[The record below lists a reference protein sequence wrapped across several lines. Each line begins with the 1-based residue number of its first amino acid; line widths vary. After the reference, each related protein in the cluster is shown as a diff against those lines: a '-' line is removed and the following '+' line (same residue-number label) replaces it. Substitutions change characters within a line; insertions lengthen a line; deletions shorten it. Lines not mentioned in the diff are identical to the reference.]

1 MLDWYVGGRRI
12 LGTSRRGLG
21 ARGARR
27 GRPRAR
33 SVLALAVSVTSLVS
47 LVTASPTRAGT
58 FTADMCE
65 GPAAT
70 LIGTAGLQELLLG
83 EAQFVSGEDRCGA
96 AGEQITMQLGPDADG
111 YANLQGGLYVYSTPS
126 GVAISSYTLRLS
138 AYAAPCGLASG
149 RCPGGVGQVFV
160 NHTGELDPHYDF
172 RDLGEGSEG
181 PTTVS
186 VSGLLGVT
194 GVLVGATCD
203 GGCPSAQTIAGVA
216 IPEAE
221 FTLVDSTVPKITARF
236 GPPEGVALSGQVEW
250 SFAASDL
257 GGPGLYR
264 VLDSVDGKTDG
275 AHTLS
280 ENGGL
285 CKNLGTE
292 AEAIFA
298 SPQPC
303 PVEANGTATLDTND
317 LADGEHAVR
326 VYVET
331 AGGNS
336 ADVFNGRIDAANG
349 PILEEAPTISGV
361 PQVGS
366 TLTATNASF
375 GLRPEQELAGPVS
388 GQWESCLSASSCQP
402 IKGSTGTTYV
412 PSPADIGRELVY
424 ESVATARVTDAT
436 AHGLLHTTTSASVPT
451 PTVTEGGSGGPCA
464 ESCPGAG
471 NGGPGGSGGEGSG
484 SSGAGSAG
492 AGSAVTLSL
501 AGLGIGASPLG
512 QLGSST
518 PWRVS
523 LAVSPRRVHRLTRI
537 RLSGQVQTS
546 PRPQAGKLVY
556 LQARDVRARLGRVG
570 GRWRLVPAYGRW
582 ITFMAL
588 RANRNGSFA
597 ATYRFRLG
605 GRHTYQFRAVA
616 PAEGQFRDPT
626 GSSPSVAVRE
636 T

>member
-484 SSGAGSAG
+484 SAE
-492 AGSAVTLSL
+492 
-501 AGLGIGASPLG
+501 
-512 QLGSST
+512 
-518 PWRVS
+518 
-523 LAVSPRRVHRLTRI
+523 
-537 RLSGQVQTS
+537 
-546 PRPQAGKLVY
+546 
-556 LQARDVRARLGRVG
+556 
-570 GRWRLVPAYGRW
+570 PA
-582 ITFMAL
+582 
-588 RANRNGSFA
+588 
-597 ATYRFRLG
+597 
-605 GRHTYQFRAVA
+605 A
-616 PAEGQFRDPT
+616 PAPGA
-626 GSSPSVAVRE
+626 PSR
-636 T
+636 

>member
-12 LGTSRRGLG
+12 LGTSRRRLG

-27 GRPRAR
+27 GLPRAR

-111 YANLQGGLYVYSTPS
+111 YANLQGGLYAYSTPS

-149 RCPGGVGQVFV
+149 HCPGGVGQVFV

-194 GVLVGATCD
+194 DVLVGATCD
-203 GGCPSAQTIAGVA
+203 GGCPSAQTIAGVS

-303 PVEANGTATLDTND
+303 PVEANGAATLDTND
-317 LADGEHAVR
+317 LADGEHAVH

-336 ADVFNGRIDAANG
+336 ADVFNGRINTANG
-349 PILEEAPTISGV
+349 PIVEEAPTISGV
-361 PQVGS
+361 AAGRIH
-366 TLTATNASF
+366 AHRDERE
-375 GLRPEQELAGPVS
+375 LRPSPGTGIGRSRQRAVGVVS
-388 GQWESCLSASSCQP
+388 ERIELSADQ
-402 IKGSTGTTYV
+402 
-412 PSPADIGRELVY
+412 GR
-424 ESVATARVTDAT
+424 
-436 AHGLLHTTTSASVPT
+436 HG
-451 PTVTEGGSGGPCA
+451 
-464 ESCPGAG
+464 
-471 NGGPGGSGGEGSG
+471 N
-484 SSGAGSAG
+484 
-492 AGSAVTLSL
+492 
-501 AGLGIGASPLG
+501 
-512 QLGSST
+512 
-518 PWRVS
+518 
-523 LAVSPRRVHRLTRI
+523 
-537 RLSGQVQTS
+537 
-546 PRPQAGKLVY
+546 
-556 LQARDVRARLGRVG
+556 DVRAERRRYRPRARLRERRHRARHRCNRPRPPAHDHLRVRSHADGHRRRVG
-570 GRWRLVPAYGRW
+570 GTVRRLLSGSPA
-582 ITFMAL
+582 T
-588 RANRNGSFA
+588 A
-597 ATYRFRLG
+597 ARVG
-605 GRHTYQFRAVA
+605 AVEREADPAELAA
-616 PAEGQFRDPT
+616 PAPGA
-626 GSSPSVAVRE
+626 PSR
-636 T
+636 